1 MFILAAATG
10 GLVVLLRLALQLLG
24 WGLDVDGDFDDA
36 AGDSGN
42 GFQVLT
48 VRGLSSFFLMFGLTG
63 LALARSGASAG
74 GSILGGCAAGL
85 VALWVIARLLKAA
98 RQLQSGGTLPSRA
111 AEGCLGTVYTTIPAG
126 GTGRITVRIGQR
138 LRELDAVHADATALP
153 TGTAVRV
160 VRVER
165 SVAVVEPFPG
175 VPMPDVLNVWVLP
188 MAGFILVVFLTLV
201 FLASR
206 YKRCPSDQVLVV
218 FGKVGAGQSAR
229 CIHGGG
235 VLVLPLV
242 QGSAYL
248 SLTPMTIAIP
258 LQKALSMQNIR
269 INVPSSCA

>member
-1 MFILAAATG
+1 MTARLAVFSSLEWMFILAAATG

-36 AGDSGN
+36 AGDSGD

-48 VRGLSSFFLMFGLTG
+48 VHGLSSFFLMFGLAG

-98 RQLQSGGTLPSRA
+98 HRLQSSGTLPSRA

-126 GTGRITVRIGQR
+126 GTGRVTVRIGQR

-175 VPMPDVLNVWVLP
+175 PGRP
-188 MAGFILVVFLTLV
+188 
-201 FLASR
+201 
-206 YKRCPSDQVLVV
+206 
-218 FGKVGAGQSAR
+218 
-229 CIHGGG
+229 GGG
-235 VLVLPLV
+235 DP
-242 QGSAYL
+242 A
-248 SLTPMTIAIP
+248 PP
-258 LQKALSMQNIR
+258 C
-269 INVPSSCA
+269 P